1 MPTKSLRILIADAE
15 RKEALKIERA
25 LNGLGYFRI
34 APLDRIEALL
44 GLGDA
49 EKHAFDVL
57 LISQPMAAAAGF
69 DRPDARKDHPQ
80 YKHVLVYASAHDVA
94 QRVNALMQSIDVP
107 DTTSGLSD

>member
-57 LISQPMAAAAGF
+57 LIC
-69 DRPDARKDHPQ
+69 
-80 YKHVLVYASAHDVA
+80 
-94 QRVNALMQSIDVP
+94 
-107 DTTSGLSD
+107 